1 MKIIKPFFFILV
13 LLVTVNNVTAKIKTT
28 LRFGENGKLK
38 IVQFTD
44 IHFKYNSYKSDSA
57 LALMKNAVEAEKPG
71 LVILTGD
78 VVCSDNTKQAWLAL
92 AKIFVDSKVPWAV
105 VLGNHDVEYELT
117 NNQIME
123 TVSELPYCVSVT
135 GSKKLSGS
143 GNYIIPVQSADS
155 KETKAIL
162 YFLDSH
168 SGLGKEST
176 LGSYDWIKNDQV
188 QWYRNESASMTKKNG
203 GKPYPALAFFHIPL
217 IEYNEVWGKETT
229 VGVKEE
235 DVCSPDIN
243 SGMYNAFLESGDV
256 MGMFVGH
263 DHVNNYIGC
272 LHGIC
277 LAYGQATG
285 RETYGNIG
293 KGYRVIELY
302 EGQRKFDTWVRI
314 KYNADNEKNLWD
326 PTNKTEKELFV
337 TYPGSF
343 QEKK

>member
-1 MKIIKPFFFILV
+1 MKTIASVLIFAAMIFSGNIASAKTKPV
-13 LLVTVNNVTAKIKTT
+13 LK
-28 LRFGENGKLK
+28 FGENGKLK

-44 IHFKYNSYKSDSA
+44 IHFQYNSYRSDSV
-57 LALMKNAVEAEKPG
+57 LVLMKNAVAAEKPD
-71 LVILTGD
+71 LVVLTGD
-78 VVCSDNTKQAWLAL
+78 VVCSENTKKAWLAL
-92 AKIFVDSKVPWAV
+92 TKILVDAGMPWAV

-117 NNQIME
+117 NKQIIE
-123 TVSELPYCVSVT
+123 TISALPNCIAVN
-135 GSKKLSGS
+135 GPEEISGS
-143 GNYIIPVQSADS
+143 GNYVVPVQSA
-155 KETKAIL
+155 KNGETKAVL
-162 YFLDSH
+162 WFFDSH
-168 SGLGKEST
+168 TGLGEKST

-188 QWYRNESASMTKKNG
+188 QWYRSESAALTKKNG

-217 IEYNEVWGKETT
+217 IEYKEVWGKEKT

-243 SGMYNAFLESGDV
+243 SGLYNAFLESGDV

-285 RETYGNIG
+285 RETYGTIG

-302 EGQRKFDTWVRI
+302 EGERKFDSWVCT
-314 KYNADNEKNLWD
+314 KYNADNEKDLWE
-326 PTNKTEKELFV
+326 PTHKTEKEFFV
-337 TYPGSF
+337 TYPHTFLG
-343 QEKK
+343 K